1 MEKKKVIVV
10 EHIDESGIKILEE
23 SNLAEVIYYD
33 GLKSQETYLKDLKSA
48 HALLMRITELNG
60 EMIRSAEHLK
70 IISKHGVGFD
80 NIDVPAAT
88 ERKMPVTITPG
99 ANSDAVAEH
108 ALAMMFSLARNIRPA
123 DTDLKEQR
131 FKKKQDYI
139 GIELR
144 GKTVGIIGLGR
155 IGSRVALKCS
165 QAFTMR
171 VLTYDPFISPEY
183 ASRFGAEWI
192 DNLETI
198 LTTADFVTFHCPLS
212 HLTEYMIDAAQ
223 LKMMKKTAFIIN
235 TARGGI
241 INESTLFEALKE
253 NWIGGAALDVF
264 VKEPARPHENPL
276 LSLDNVLVT
285 PHLAGSTKESGIKMA
300 TMAAEEIVRVL
311 RGEKPKNPINPEI
324 YG

>member
-108 ALAMMFSLARNIRPA
+108 ALAMMFSLARNIRLA

-139 GIELR
+139 GVELG

-165 QAFTMR
+165 QAFAMR
-171 VLTYDPFISPEY
+171 VLAYDPFISPEY
-183 ASRFGAEWI
+183 AGRFGAEWV

-198 LTTADFVTFHCPLS
+198 LTTADFVTFHCPLT
-212 HLTEYMIDAAQ
+212 HLTEHMIDADQ

-253 NWIGGAALDVF
+253 NWIGGGALDVF

-311 RGEKPKNPINPEI
+311 SGEKPKNPINPEI
-324 YG
+324 FG